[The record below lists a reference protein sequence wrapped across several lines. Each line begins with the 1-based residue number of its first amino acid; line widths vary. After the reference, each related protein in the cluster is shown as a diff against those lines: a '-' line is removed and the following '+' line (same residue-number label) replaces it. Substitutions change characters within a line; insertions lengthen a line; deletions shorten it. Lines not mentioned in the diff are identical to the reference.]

1 MSDRQSESRPI
12 PGKQTF
18 ATTQWSI
25 VLAAG
30 EGRRENAVD
39 ALSQLCESYWYPI
52 YAYVRRRGYSAPDAQ
67 DLTQSFFARL
77 LEKESLQ
84 NADPVRGR
92 FRSFLLTSMKHFL
105 SNERDRASAQ
115 KRGGGRATLSLD
127 LAAGESRVN
136 IEPEHDWTPQRLY
149 ERQWALTLLELV
161 LGRLETE
168 YQEAGKVRQFEL
180 LQGALGGGLQ
190 TLSYADVAAELG
202 LSIEAA
208 RQAASRMRKRYRALL
223 REEVARTVAD
233 PGEVD
238 GELTNLFKSLEN

>member
-77 LEKESLQ
+77 LEKESLR

>member
-30 EGRRENAVD
+30 DGRLENAVD
-39 ALSQLCESYWYPI
+39 ALSQLCDSYWYPI

>member
-1 MSDRQSESRPI
+1 MSDRRSESRPI

-67 DLTQSFFARL
+67 DLTQSFFATL
-77 LEKESLQ
+77 LEKESLR
-84 NADPVRGR
+84 NADPMRGR

-105 SNERDRASAQ
+105 SNERDRASAR

-136 IEPEHDWTPQRLY
+136 LEPEHDWTPQRLY

-161 LGRLETE
+161 LRRLETE

-180 LQGALGGGLQ
+180 LQGALGGGLH